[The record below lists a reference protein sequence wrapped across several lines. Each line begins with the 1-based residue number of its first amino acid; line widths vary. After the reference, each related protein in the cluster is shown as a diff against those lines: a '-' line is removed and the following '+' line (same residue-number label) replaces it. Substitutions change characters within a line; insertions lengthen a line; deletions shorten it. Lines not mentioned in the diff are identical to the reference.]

1 MTTTPIPSEE
11 NNPVDTAATV
21 PVGGA
26 PSAGTPPEVPAHPF
40 ARIDAEGT
48 VYVKDG
54 DSERA
59 IGAYPEGIPA
69 QPYALYE
76 RRYADLEASV
86 RLFEDR
92 LAQLAPREIDTT
104 LASIREQIAE
114 PNVVGDLAA
123 LRRRVDRVAE
133 AAQARKRPSSP
144 RIRRAPTG
152 RTPGRPCASSSRS
165 GRPSSGGVRAW
176 TRAPRTSCG
185 SASPPPAASSTA
197 SAASTSRSS
206 TRPSPRRSASR
217 SGSSHRRRPCR
228 PPPTGGARPPPT
240 GTS

>member
-104 LASIREQIAE
+104 SIPWR
-114 PNVVGDLAA
+114 
-123 LRRRVDRVAE
+123 
-133 AAQARKRPSSP
+133 S
-144 RIRRAPTG
+144 
-152 RTPGRPCASSSRS
+152 TPP
-165 GRPSSGGVRAW
+165 
-176 TRAPRTSCG
+176 G
-185 SASPPPAASSTA
+185 SAS
-197 SAASTSRSS
+197 
-206 TRPSPRRSASR
+206 
-217 SGSSHRRRPCR
+217 
-228 PPPTGGARPPPT
+228 
-240 GTS
+240 